1 MLANV
6 FSEASHAN
14 GHLPPFSLLGTAKA
28 EILQEIESQYGFRG
42 ELIEDVYPCT
52 PIQKGLLSL
61 TTKQAGDYVMHATF
75 ELASGVSLD
84 TFCAAW
90 DEVVS
95 RMPILRTRIVHHSTL
110 GLLQVVMKEKI
121 RWIRTGQLQTT
132 GPEDETIGQVFG
144 QDLSRYTI
152 IELDNEK
159 TLFDWRIHHALYDGW
174 SLAQISSMVNQACH
188 GSQLSEPRG
197 FSSFVQ
203 YVLAQNCDDSQQYWQ
218 SILQGN
224 DFVQFPTAPPPTSE
238 PTRALKT
245 EHLFRRPQTRPPGIT
260 NSTLISAAWALVA
273 AGHTGS
279 NDVVFGM
286 TVSGRDAQLHGIKDI
301 AGPTIA
307 TVPVRVRFGKTQ
319 PIYTL
324 LEAIQRGAAERK
336 PYEQMG
342 IQAIAAIN
350 EDTQRACAFQTA
362 IVVQPVENDLC
373 TDPLV
378 GSWQTSSKEQV
389 VGTYAL
395 MLQCYLLDED
405 IRLEAI
411 FNPQSIDTSLVSRLL
426 ERMGLVMGQLAEST
440 TTSGKT
446 VAEIETM
453 TAAEQQQIYSWNSQ
467 VPAAEEQCIHKLVQG
482 QALQS
487 PDSPAVCSWD
497 GTLTYRQLDEFSTG
511 LAHHLITN
519 FKVQPGVFVPMCFE
533 KSMWTVVAMLG
544 ILKAGGAFVPLDPTQ
559 AVRRRDGLLNQIDAH
574 VVLASENY
582 AETAFGQGRTVVAV
596 GNHNTS
602 LWGNAT
608 AAAASIRVPPNPTSA
623 AYLIFT
629 SGSTGEPKGVVI
641 EHRSVSTSCRYN
653 GTAMG
658 FTTTSRVYQ
667 FAAYTFDVSIQETLT
682 TLIYGGCVCIP
693 SDEDRLRDIGQSM
706 NSMKVTLTLLTPS
719 TARLIQPSAVPTLR
733 TIVLGGEKLAD
744 ADIRQWAPDKQV
756 YVTYG
761 PSECAISCT
770 TGQLDNVNL
779 AEKRGYIGTPLGC
792 VTWIVDSEDH
802 NKLAPMGA
810 VGELLIEGPIVGRG
824 YLNDDRKTAAVFLEH
839 TRWLEQAGRSGR
851 LYKTGDLVRYS
862 EDGSLIFVG
871 RKDSQVKIRGQR
883 VELGEVEHHLRE
895 CMQDAREVIVEVIKP
910 TGKDSKPMLAAFL
923 CLDTDQIQDGGSIRV
938 IEMEYQLADRLPS
951 YMIPSVCFALA
962 EMPKTISGKTDR
974 KQLIEM
980 GQSFS
985 AQQLADM
992 NSNSNAKKRQPTTEL
1007 EFKLQ
1012 ELWARVLNIS
1022 PASVGLDDSFFRLGG
1037 DSISAMS
1044 VSSAARS
1051 LQLNISTSDVLRK
1064 KTIGRLL
1071 SDKSTLTM
1079 TQSPS
1084 VTADEQPGRPFSLS
1098 PIQELYLHLQPDPAV
1113 CFDQCFLLRVSRRI
1127 TPAAVEKACSA
1138 VIDHHPMLRA
1148 RFRPGQGGRLEQ
1160 FISIDNTAPYEFSHF
1175 RNLSPSDMA
1184 NAIAQGR
1191 EKLDI
1196 KRGPLFVAALFD
1208 DANGQSLF
1216 LGIHHLI
1223 VDLMS
1228 WRILLQDLEEL
1239 LTVGSIAAL
1248 PAVTFQTWCTLQAEF
1263 AAKQSA
1269 SEYALPFELRSP
1281 MLDYWG
1287 IDAARN
1293 LWGGTTSQGFR
1304 LERDVTAKLMGSCN
1318 DAFQTRPVELFVSAM
1333 IRSFGLAFTDRS
1345 LPPVFCEGHGREP
1358 WDSSIDLSRTIGW
1371 FTTAFPVQLADG
1383 AEKDLRET
1391 VRQTKDCI
1399 RSFNSNGWLYFA
1411 SRFIEENSAEEFM
1424 SLFPVEIAFNY
1435 VGAYQQ
1441 LEREDALFEILSLP
1455 DGSSPESASLTRRI
1469 SLFEVSVTV
1478 EKGYLDV
1485 TFTYPKDIQHQAS
1498 VTTWLRQY
1506 EATLT
1511 QMADLLPGRAT
1522 EWTLE
1527 DFPLA
1532 FKNYSDLD
1540 RFRENFLPQLDA
1552 LQAIDVEDVFPCS
1565 PMQEGMLISQ
1575 AKSAENYR
1583 VALLLEVVPTRPE
1596 VKVDLDRLRDAWIRV
1611 VQRHGLLR
1619 ALIVDTLPG
1628 TSQFTHILLKNP
1640 EPSITFLPN
1649 SDGASSVEAF
1659 RQRYGLN
1666 TYQGGDLQHHVTL
1679 CQGPNDTSAY
1689 FYLEMNHAIS
1699 DGYTQNILLSDLQKA
1714 YSGSIDSAA
1723 PLYKDYISHLAKQP
1737 YEEGRRYW
1745 SEYLTGVEPCYFPQL
1760 RDGSQKE
1767 EAGHSVIRVPDLDAK
1782 NILAFCAE
1790 WEVTVATVVQAAWAL
1805 ILSRYSGSTMTCF
1818 GNLSSGRD
1826 LPIDG
1831 VDNIVGPLI
1840 GMLTC
1845 RVDLATSR
1853 TVLELLRDVQEDT
1866 WKSLPFQSFPLS
1878 AVHSELK
1885 LGAIAL
1891 FNSGVSFQNHGGKDE
1906 ADASEIQFEYID
1918 QLDPTEYDIHINAV
1932 ASDTG
1937 LAVAVSYSH
1946 HIMTATQAARV
1957 AESLSVAMSALTTQP
1972 HGSVHDL
1979 EIIGPSDIER
1989 LWDWN
1994 RNVPAGIERC
2004 VYELIDDRTAQHPEA
2019 PAICAWDGSA
2029 TYAELDQLSTNLAA
2043 HLQSK
2048 GIGKEMFVPMCFE
2061 KSMWAVVA
2069 ILGVLKSG
2077 GAFVPLDP
2085 SQAPSRREGLLA
2097 QTNASLILTSPK
2109 YADLPFGANREV
2121 ISVGPESAS
2130 AWAKTSAASL
2140 TPPTPTNA
2148 AYMIFT
2154 SGSTGEP
2161 KGVLIEHQSV
2171 GTSCWAHGGRVGFNA
2186 SSRVLQFAA
2195 YTFDASLMDVL
2206 TTLIYGGCICIPSEE
2221 DRLVNMAQCI
2231 DTMQINLAFLT
2242 PSIARHIE
2250 PSSVPTLRTLILGGE
2265 RVANSDYTM
2274 WSDEQRTLLNGY
2286 GPTECSIGCMVN
2298 TMDSNTVDQGC
2309 IGKAVGS
2316 VSWIV
2321 DAGDHNKLVP
2331 IGVVGELLIEGPIVG
2346 RGYHCRPEKTNEVFI
2361 QDPYWL
2367 TRGVPEIPDR
2377 SATPGRHARLY
2388 KTGDLARY
2396 NEDGSVSF
2404 IGRKDNQVKIR
2415 GQRAELGEIEYQVQQ
2430 CLDAHQIAVEVIL
2443 PASDASSAM
2452 LAAFVCIE
2460 DAKSDAVDTAGAW
2473 AQVDDTVGV
2482 WIVTVP
2488 PEAEEQ
2494 LARHLPSYMVPT
2506 VYFKLMVM
2514 PMTVS
2519 GKIDRNRLRQIGAS
2533 FSVQRLAE
2541 LRGIALG
2548 TKRQPTTDVEIR
2560 LQQLWSQVLNVSAE
2574 VIGLD
2579 DNFFLL
2585 GGQSISALKLI
2596 TAARLTG
2603 LQFSVADVFQHP
2615 KLHSLAKVLSEVAR
2629 SNDIEEVPAFSL
2641 LGSSPDV
2648 PTWRADIAKSLNLET
2663 AMIEDMYPCTALQE
2677 GLMALSARNLGD
2689 YVLQQIL
2696 DLSDV
2701 DMDAFKDAWEQTVQ
2715 SNPILRTRIV
2725 QHSKL
2730 GLLQVVVKESIR
2742 WVQAS
2747 NVDKYLQDDLSLPM
2761 GLGQP
2766 LVRYAFI
2773 NDGSSSQGQFVF
2785 TIHHSLYD
2793 GWSLPRVLASVNQA
2807 YNGKTLPRNP
2817 GFNIFVKYL
2826 MEHGEDDTEAY
2837 WQSMFASCEPQAF
2850 PTLPTSIQ
2858 EPKAD
2863 STADHQCALRLP
2875 AHSDITLSNLVRAAW
2890 AIVHQQRTG
2899 STDVVFGAILSGRN
2913 APVVDIENIIGPTI
2927 ATVPVVV
2934 HVQPTQCV
2942 SAFLREVQDASI
2954 EMIPYQHIGLQ
2965 RIAKIDAGTQRGCN
2979 FQTLLVVQPPDEGLA
2994 DIDSLGEWRLA
3005 SGADNFSSYALT
3017 LTCGSDNNGVKLN
3030 ANFDSRVVEPWLMKK
3045 MLEELD
3051 FVMQQLVR
3059 EGASYQT
3066 LGNIDTLTPSEREE
3080 IWSRNTSVPGVE
3092 RCIHDLIG
3100 EQVRKRPQEP
3110 AITAWDGQVSYE
3122 ELDELSTRLAHHLI
3136 KLGVTHESFVPLFF
3150 EKSMWTIVAMLGVF
3164 KAGGSFV
3171 PFDPAHSSRRRQ
3183 NLLLNQTNATIVLMS
3198 AKYSGSIPVGTGRKV
3213 VTVSGSD
3220 AAAWEPVSR
3229 AVPIIMPTPSSAA
3242 YMLFTSGST
3251 GEPKGVVIEHRSL
3264 SSSCWYH
3271 GARVRFDTSS
3281 RVLQFAAYTFDA
3293 CIMEIITTLIY
3304 GGCICVPSDKD
3315 RLENLPESMSAM
3327 GVNLTFL
3334 TPSVAR
3340 LIKPASVPSLQTL
3353 ILGGERVTEDDV
3365 KRWEH
3370 RQPPVQLYNGYGPTE
3385 TTVFAVM
3392 DELSSQRPVVIGKS
3406 VGSVSWIVDANDHNK
3421 LLPIGAVGE
3430 LVVEGPIV
3438 GRGYL
3443 HDAVKTAAAYIEDP
3457 VWLLCGASTGG
3468 IPGRHGRVYKTG
3480 DLVRYTEQ
3488 GSLSYLGRKD
3498 NQVKI
3503 RGQRIELGEVEHGL
3517 AECIP
3522 DARHIVAE
3530 IIVPERDG
3538 SSPMLVAFICIE
3550 KEGSD
3555 IEAMAI
3561 SADMETQLRYR
3572 LPGYMMPSTYFTL
3585 TEMPTTTSGK
3595 IDRKRLREMGA
3606 SLSARQLLETSNS
3619 GEKRQPTTDVEH
3631 QLQRLWA
3638 RVLNLT
3644 ETIGLDDSFFL
3655 LGGDSI
3661 GVIKLIAEASED
3673 HLLLSVA
3680 DIFRYPTLAQ
3690 MAQIAVPQDKNGQ
3703 SLDYAPK
3710 FSLIEDVVDVS
3721 LCCDD
3726 IADTLKVD
3734 ASQIEDVYPC
3744 TALQEGLVAL
3754 TTKQPGA
3761 YVWQKVLRMS
3771 LEVNLDTFRQ
3781 AWEQTVQ
3788 AMPVL
3793 RTRIVQHER
3802 IGLLQ
3807 VVLKD
3812 GIQWIQADD
3821 LDGYLKQDR
3830 SQLMGLDQPLARYA
3844 LIFDASTQQ
3853 RWFVWTIHH
3862 ALYDGWSLPQI
3873 LKTAEDAYQGI
3884 QIVQRP
3890 SFSLFVKDVVAM
3902 KRRDGARKYWE
3913 SLFAGCNPETFPP
3926 LPLQTSILHEPRADS
3941 AVDLDCPVPST
3952 PGNITLSTL
3961 IRAAWAL
3968 VLHHHTSSDD
3978 VVFGVTLT
3986 GRNAPVAGIENIVGP
4001 TIATVPVVIRTHL
4014 KQSVAAYLDQTQGVA
4029 VDMIPYEQT
4038 GLQQIAKFNAETMQ
4052 CCKFQNLLVIQP
4064 VDDNLSTN
4072 DSVFGEWGGSA
4083 AAAESFSSYGLVL
4096 EVELGAN
4103 KINAAATFDS
4113 RMIQP
4118 WLVRKLLERLAS
4130 LMHQLAEA
4138 QPEQTLA
4145 ELNMVTPQDLKQ
4157 VWDWNKTVPEPVE
4170 RCIHDMVDEYIESQP
4185 DAIAVNSWDGDLTYA
4200 ELGDLSSRLAQRLMG
4215 LGVGADDDAIVPLC
4229 FEKSRWAVVAML
4241 AVLKAGAAF
4250 VMLEPSLPE
4259 ARLLSI
4265 VEQTGS
4271 KLVVSSIEQAAT
4283 HPDLAETTVC
4293 IGPGYLGSLPESSV
4307 VPIVQQNPSS
4317 TMYVIFTSGST
4328 GKAKGVLVTH
4338 RAFCSA
4344 TVYQAGRIGFIK
4356 SMRSYEFAS
4365 YSFDASIEVIFFSL
4379 ATGGCLVVPS
4389 DWDRKNNLT
4398 GSLVAS
4404 KAELVDITPSIVRT
4418 LDRDLLVDLKVVI
4431 MGGEPA
4437 KKEDVTGWHDGM
4449 YAVVTYGPS
4458 ECTPQSMVKRS
4469 FTMEDEATNIGYA
4482 AGSVTWVVDATDSNR
4497 LVPVGAI
4504 GELLLEG
4511 PIVGKGYLH
4520 DPEKTAAVF
4529 IQDPSWLLD
4538 GAPGHPGRHARIYK
4552 TGDLVRYNAD
4562 GSMNYIGRKDNQV
4575 KIRGQRVELGEVE
4588 NHILA
4593 CVNGVREV
4601 AAEVI
4606 LPAGDGA
4613 SPTLVAFL
4621 LMQEDFI
4628 LEETANSNSYEDGDL
4643 RARVL
4648 RISATAD
4655 GYLTERLPKYMDP
4668 AIYFT
4673 LKEMPVNSSGKTDRR
4688 QLRAIGANFSTR
4700 ELAEKLSGSSRNKR
4714 KPSTARELV
4723 LQEIWARI
4731 LNIDAATIGA
4741 DDSFFHLG
4749 GDSIGTMR
4757 LVAAARRVDI
4767 ALSVAEVF
4775 RNPQLSALAC
4785 LSSGVAAKAPEKLEP
4800 FSLLGEDDNEEY
4812 RNRIAAACDLSPEL
4826 IDDAYP
4832 CTPLQEGLLSL
4843 TAKSAGAYTTRSV
4856 LTLSENVDMDLFRH
4870 AWEQVAQR
4878 LPILRTRI
4886 IQDVELGLVQAVIHE
4901 DIQWRSGNNL
4911 DKFIQEDAAKPMGLG
4926 HSLCRYAIIV
4936 EEEGS
4941 SKQRRCLFVW
4951 TIHHV
4956 LYDGQF
4962 FGQIPQLAYQIYK
4975 GLPQPSFKDF
4985 KYFSRYIKNMNM
4997 KAVDTYW
5004 RSEFN
5009 GYEFTPFPASLL
5021 TSEPV
5026 TASSVVRR
5034 QLHLPPRAES
5044 DITAASLVRAAWAL
5058 TMGACSN
5065 SADVVFGVTVTGRQS
5080 DLADVEDIAGPT
5092 FATVPVRV
5100 QLHKTQTVT
5109 AYLRQVQDQSI
5120 KMIPY
5125 EQAGLQ
5131 RIKKV
5136 SQEARLACQ
5145 FQTLLVIQ
5153 PAQEE
5158 DAYAL
5163 DKELGTWAGDMD
5175 IQNFASYALNLICT
5189 MNADGVMVDAIFDP
5203 AVVSKWVVEAMTER
5217 LGCVIQ
5223 QLASATADS
5232 TLANID
5238 TLSAADYEQ
5247 IWSRNAKATM
5257 QPKEMAV
5264 CAWDGNLTYAKLYE
5278 KSTRLAHVLVGLG
5291 VGKQQPLVPML
5302 FEKSRWTIVA
5312 MLAVMMA
5319 GGAIVPI
5326 DPSQP
5331 ADRRERLVS
5340 QTGAKLIV
5348 TSAQFAKMM
5357 TRPSRV
5363 VVAVSEKNVA
5373 ILPEPP
5379 RSAVLAPVEAQMT
5392 AYIMF
5397 TSGNNGQPKG
5407 VVVDHQANT
5416 TSCVSNAQ
5424 SMKISTHTRLLQY
5437 SPYSLDVSMLEI
5449 FATLAHGGCV
5459 CVPSEDQRLNQLES
5473 FINDNNVNFSILTPT
5488 VSQLLEPSRVPSL
5501 STVILSGETCEDQVF
5516 GRWMHCTLVCNAYR
5530 HTESTMCSLHKF
5542 GMAMSGGFSLGT
5554 AVGAVFWVTV
5564 TGDVNRLAPPGAVGE
5579 LVIEGP
5585 VLAQGYLNN
5594 PDKTATSFIQDP
5606 AWLLRGAPGH
5616 KGRRGR
5622 LYKTGDLVRYSEDG
5636 SLVYLGRHDS
5646 RVTIRGQRVD
5656 LAEVEYH
5663 VKASIPG
5670 VQRAIA
5676 KVMMPSGDEASS
5688 MLAAFLLMEQ
5698 SPDRPKGVQV
5708 MTVSAALD
5716 DELAE
5721 RLPAHMIPAI
5731 YFTMDEL
5738 PMNSSGMVD
5747 LSSSGDSLSTQQL
5760 TEMLSSSRPSKRIP
5774 ATVKEL
5780 ALQQVWARILNI
5792 DVASIGADDGFFQRG
5807 GDSIS
5812 AMRLVSEARRI
5823 GIAISVADIF
5833 RNPRLSALAS
5843 LSPRMEE
5850 ELPDEIEEFSLLGE
5864 DVALSRS
5871 RIAAA
5876 CHLEPSLIQDAY
5888 PCTSLQEGLLS
5899 LTTQSSGA
5907 YVERIVVALPEHVD
5921 LDMFRYAWEQAVR
5934 TLSILR
5940 TRIIHDEQ
5948 FGLVQVIIREDIQ
5961 WASGDALSTFLEQDA
5976 VELMG
5981 LGQPL
5986 SRYAIVQDQTQQ
5998 SQRAWFVWTIH
6009 HALYDGQF
6017 LARVPQLIS
6026 KIYKGLPQPAFKDFK
6041 YFARYLKSIDT
6052 EVLDDYWRSEFKGY
6066 DSTPFP
6072 TPSGTIMAANSTA
6085 ERQLQLPPVADPTIT
6100 VANLIRAA
6108 WALVI
6113 AADSGTNDVVFGAT
6127 VTGRKADVAGIED
6140 LAGPTIATVPVR
6152 IQTVAAQG
6160 VTAYLRQVQEQS
6172 IQMIPYEQ
6180 AGLQRIREI
6189 SEEANRACQFQ
6200 SLLVIQ
6206 PSQEADITELAGDD
6220 LGQWTSDSEATSFST
6235 YALNLTCSL
6244 TNDGAKFE
6252 AIFDSTAISEWNVE
6266 AMLERLS
6273 HIIQQLASISEGQ
6286 PLTVADIDLLSATDR
6301 KQLSL
6306 WNSTVPAAVEK
6317 CVHNLIE
6324 EQALACPQATAICA
6338 WDGDLTYSELDTQ
6351 ATRLAHHLVDL
6362 GVGPEVMV
6370 ALCFDKSKWA
6380 VVAMIA
6386 VLKAGGAFV
6395 PLDMTQASSRREAVF
6410 AQIGAQVVLTS
6421 NTYVAMLATPG
6432 RAVISVDDESI
6443 QNLPATSRTQR
6454 ASHQQ
6459 PSSAAYVFFTS
6470 GSTGQP
6476 KGVMVD
6482 HRAVSTSCV
6491 SHGREIGF
6499 NKQTRML
6506 QFTSYTFDVSIMEV
6520 LTTLIYG
6527 GCICVPSNEERFNDL
6542 EGSIGRMKANVASL
6556 TPSVARLVDPSRT
6569 PSVKTIVLAG
6579 ENASDQDLNRW
6590 SHISRINAYGP
6601 TESTIFCSINK
6612 ISASND
6618 RGGSCIGKAVGSVS
6632 WVVLPSDASRL
6643 APVGAIGELLVEG
6656 PILARGYFNDPE
6668 KTAAAFIENPPW
6680 LLHGGRNGR
6689 LYKTG
6694 DLVRYNPDGSL
6705 TYQGRKDNQVKI
6717 RGQRVDLGEVEYHVQ
6732 ACVPGI
6738 RQVVAEIVVPGG
6750 DRATPIL
6757 AAFVVLDKKLMSNEA
6772 QVIHVSREA
6781 EDKLSERLP
6790 AYMVPKVFFAIG
6802 EISINGSGKTDRG
6815 VLRRIGAE
6823 FSTQRLAELQSSSLA
6838 NKRAPSSE
6846 TEKALQQIWAR
6857 VLNIDPATIGAD
6869 ESFFR
6874 LGGDSISAM
6883 MVSAAARSSQVDVS
6897 TADVLRKKT
6906 ISRLAASAL
6915 VPKRSS
6921 GPDPTD
6927 NHDDDGQPFQMG
6939 PIQQF
6944 HTQLEPN
6951 PTKCFDQNFLLK
6963 LRKAFP
6969 FVSVAQAIETIVSR
6983 HPMLR
6988 ARFSQ
6993 TSEGA
6998 WQQRITND
7006 ISGSFHISKA
7016 SNAAISGPEEAE
7028 CIRQCR
7034 ELLDIESGPLL
7045 AAVLYE
7051 DDAESQKLFVTVHH
7065 LVIDLVS
7072 WRVLLMELEEL
7083 LIVGKLDSPV
7093 TTSFRTWCDLQGQ
7106 FAAEHLDSQ
7115 LEAIQ
7120 VPPPLLSYWG
7130 IQSDENVIGATTVKS
7145 FVLDDATS
7153 AAILGDD
7160 CNQVFNTRP
7169 MELMASALVHSFRSV
7184 FEDRE
7189 APAIFSEGHGRETW
7203 DDDMDI
7209 DVTRTIGWFTTIF
7222 PVYVPMAQGGAV
7234 ADTIRQTKD
7243 FVRKLS
7249 KNGWSYFTSRFADQN
7264 KAKAN
7269 TAGFPAEILLNF
7281 AGSYQQLERGASL
7294 FEPLPLPEGCDPA
7307 SFSGVRRYALF
7318 DVFAATDK
7326 GRLAI
7331 SVVYP
7336 KNARHQS
7343 KINMWVEQYQSL
7355 LQSMA
7360 SLLPQQSQQWTL
7372 ADYPMAFSSYDDLA
7386 EFETSLLPELSITMA
7401 DIEDIYPCTPVQERI
7416 LATQAKNPETYR
7428 VVLEFEVLA
7437 TGGSD
7442 RIDLSRIEQTW
7453 RSIVQRHSLLRAH
7466 LVTSMPGSSSTMHVV
7481 LKDPVPSISHIPFS
7495 NGNGDDSKQKT
7506 CHASVGYGK
7515 HGLQHNL
7522 SISQLDGAR
7531 AHLRIEMNHAIIDGH
7546 SVNVLIRDFRQA
7558 YRGSA
7563 SPPAPLHSEFIKYIQ
7578 QQSGQADPKFWPTYL
7593 DGVSSCLM
7601 PTSGSSQ
7608 RENGT
7613 YLVDVAGIDADK
7625 IHNFCMKWEVT
7636 TATVIQVAWALVLQ
7650 RYTGSKVPCLGM
7662 LTSGRDVPVDEV
7674 NDMFGALISLVPC
7687 RIHLDKPRTV
7697 LKVLKDVQEDYADC
7711 LPHQTY
7717 ALAEFTKAV
7726 PRAEVA
7732 ELFNTA
7738 ISFQRA
7744 GGESVTFEDEG
7755 AIIYRGGQDPVEHDI
7770 YIRVLDGP
7778 KTLRIVLELWEDR
7791 ISRTQG
7797 EEVAAFFAV
7806 AISAIIFAPEE
7817 DILSLTL

>member
-1 MLANV
+1 MPTDV

-14 GHLPPFSLLGTAKA
+14 GQLPPFSLLGTSKA
-28 EILQEIESQYGFRG
+28 EILQEVEAQYGFRG
-42 ELIEDVYPCT
+42 ELIEDIYPCT
-52 PIQKGLLSL
+52 PIQQGLLSL
-61 TTKQAGDYVMHATF
+61 TTKHAGDYVMHATL

-84 TFCAAW
+84 AFCNAW

-110 GLLQVVMKEKI
+110 GLLQVVMKERI
-121 RWIRTGQLQTT
+121 RWLRTGQFKTT
-132 GPEDETIGQVFG
+132 SPEDETIGQVFG

-152 IELDNEK
+152 IELDNGK
-159 TLFDWRIHHALYDGW
+159 TLFNWQIHHALYDGW
-174 SLAQISSMVNQACH
+174 SLAQITSMVNHACR
-188 GSQLSEPRG
+188 GGQLSEPRG

-203 YVLAQNCDDSQQYWQ
+203 YALAQNCDNSQLYWK
-218 SILQGN
+218 SMLQGN
-224 DFVQFPTAPPPTSE
+224 DFIQFPTAPPPTSE
-238 PTRALKT
+238 PRKAMKT
-245 EHLFRRPQTRPPGIT
+245 EHRFRRPQTRPPGIT
-260 NSTLISAAWALVA
+260 NSTLVSAAWALVA
-273 AGHTGS
+273 GGHTGS
-279 NDVVFGM
+279 NDVVFGT
-286 TVSGRDAQLHGIKDI
+286 TVSGRDAQLDGIKDI

-307 TVPVRVRFGKTQ
+307 TIPVRVRFGKTQ
-319 PIYTL
+319 PIYAL
-324 LEAIQRGAAERK
+324 LEEIQRGAAERK

-350 EDTQRACAFQTA
+350 EDTQRACTFQTA

-373 TDPLV
+373 TDELV
-378 GSWQTSSKEQV
+378 GSWKTSSKEQV

-395 MLQCYLLDED
+395 MLQCYLLDKD

-411 FNPQSIDTSLVSRLL
+411 FNPESIDTPLVSRLL
-426 ERMGLVMGQLAEST
+426 ERMDLVMCQLAEST
-440 TTSGKT
+440 TTSCKT

-453 TAAEQQQIYSWNSQ
+453 TAAEQRRIYSWNSQ
-467 VPAAEEQCIHKLVQG
+467 VPPAEEQCIHKMVQE
-482 QALQS
+482 QALQT
-487 PDSPAVCSWD
+487 PESPAVCSWD
-497 GTLTYRQLDEFSTG
+497 GALTYRQLDEFSSS
-511 LAHHLITN
+511 LAHHLTTN
-519 FKVQPGVFVPMCFE
+519 FMVQPGVFVPMCFE
-533 KSMWTVVAMLG
+533 KSTWTVVAMLG

-559 AVRRRDGLLNQIDAH
+559 AIRRRFGLLNQINAR
-574 VVLASENY
+574 VVLASEKY
-582 AETAFGQGRTVVAV
+582 AEMTFGQGRTVVAV
-596 GNHNTS
+596 GDQSTLS
-602 LWGNAT
+602 WGNA
-608 AAAASIRVPPNPTSA
+608 AAAASIRVPPKATSA

-653 GTAMG
+653 GAAMG
-658 FTTTSRVYQ
+658 FTATTRTYQ

-706 NSMKVTLTLLTPS
+706 NSMDVTLALLTPS
-719 TARLIQPSAVPTLR
+719 TARLIRPSAVPTLR
-733 TIVLGGEKLAD
+733 TIVLGGEKLDD
-744 ADIRQWAPDKQV
+744 ADIRQWTPDKQV

-779 AEKRGYIGTPLGC
+779 AERRGYIGAPLGC

-810 VGELLIEGPIVGRG
+810 IGELLIEGPIVGRG
-824 YLNDDRKTAAVFLEH
+824 YLNDDRKTAAVFLDH
-839 TRWLEQAGRSGR
+839 TPWLKQAGRSGR

-871 RKDSQVKIRGQR
+871 RKDTQVKIRGQR

-895 CMQDAREVIVEVIKP
+895 CLQDAREIIVELIKP
-910 TGKDSKPMLAAFL
+910 EGKDSKPMLAAFL
-923 CLDTDQIQDGGSIRV
+923 CLDADQNKDSGSIRV
-938 IEMEYQLADRLPS
+938 VEMEYQLADRLPA

-962 EMPKTISGKTDR
+962 EMPKTTSGKTDR

-992 NSNSNAKKRQPTTEL
+992 NSNSTKKRQPTTEL
-1007 EFKLQ
+1007 ESKLQ
-1012 ELWARVLNIS
+1012 DLWARVLNIS

-1037 DSISAMS
+1037 DSITAMQ
-1044 VSSAARS
+1044 VSSAARA

-1079 TQSPS
+1079 TQSLS
-1084 VTADEQPGRPFSLS
+1084 VTTEEQPGRSFSLS
-1098 PIQELYLHLQPDPAV
+1098 PIQKLYLHLQPNPAV
-1113 CFDQCFLLRVSRRI
+1113 CFDQCFLLRLARRI
-1127 TPAAVEKACSA
+1127 TPANIEKACSA
-1138 VIDHHPMLRA
+1138 VIEHHPMLRA
-1148 RFRPGQGGRLEQ
+1148 RFRPGQGGHLEQ
-1160 FISIDNTAPYEFSHF
+1160 SISIDNTATYEFSHF
-1175 RNLSPSDMA
+1175 KNLSLGDMA
-1184 NAIAQGR
+1184 KAIARRR

-1196 KRGPLFVAALFD
+1196 EQGPLFVAALFD
-1208 DANGQSLF
+1208 NTDGQSLF
-1216 LGIHHLI
+1216 LSIHHLV

-1228 WRILLQDLEEL
+1228 WRILLQDLEQL
-1239 LTVGSIAAL
+1239 LTAGSIAVPPAL
-1248 PAVTFQTWCTLQAEF
+1248 TFQTWCNLQTEF
-1263 AAKQSA
+1263 AAQQSA
-1269 SEYALPFELRSP
+1269 SDYILPFKLRPP
-1281 MLDYWG
+1281 MPDYWG
-1287 IDAARN
+1287 VDAARN
-1293 LWGGTTSQGFR
+1293 LWGGTTSRGFR
-1304 LERDVTAKLMGSCN
+1304 LERDLTAKLMGSCN
-1318 DAFQTRPVELFVSAM
+1318 DAFQTRPVELFLSAM
-1333 IRSFGLAFTDRS
+1333 IRSFGIAFTDRN

-1358 WDSSIDLSRTIGW
+1358 WDSSIDLSRTVGW
-1371 FTTAFPVQLADG
+1371 FTTVFPVQLADG

-1391 VRQTKDCI
+1391 IRQTKDCI
-1399 RSFNSNGWLYFA
+1399 RSFSSNGWLYFA
-1411 SRFIEENSAEEFM
+1411 SRFIEEKSAEEFM
-1424 SLFPVEIAFNY
+1424 SLFPAEIAFNY

-1441 LEREDALFEILSLP
+1441 FERKDALFEILSLP

-1478 EKGYLDV
+1478 DKGYLDV
-1485 TFTYPKDIQHQAS
+1485 SFTYPKDVQRQAS
-1498 VTTWLRQY
+1498 ITTWLEQY

-1511 QMADLLPGRAT
+1511 QMADFLHGRAT

-1532 FKNYSDLD
+1532 FESYTDLD
-1540 RFRENFLPQLDA
+1540 GFRDDFLPQLDS
-1552 LQAIDVEDVFPCS
+1552 LQTSDVEDVFPCS

-1575 AKSAENYR
+1575 AKSPENYR

-1596 VKVDLDRLRDAWIRV
+1596 AKIDLDRLRDAWIHV
-1611 VQRHGLLR
+1611 VERHGLLR
-1619 ALIVDTLPG
+1619 ALIVDNLAG

-1640 EPSITFLPN
+1640 EPNITCLPN
-1649 SDGASSVEAF
+1649 SGGASSVEAF

-1666 TYQGGDLQHHVTL
+1666 SYQRGSLQHHVTL

-1714 YSGSIDSAA
+1714 YSGSFDSDA
-1723 PLYKDYISHLAKQP
+1723 PLYQDYISYLAKQP

-1745 SEYLTGVEPCYFPQL
+1745 TEYLTGVEPCYFPSL
-1760 RDGSQKE
+1760 RDGSPNE
-1767 EAGHSVIRVPDLDAK
+1767 EVRHSVIHVPNLDAK
-1782 NILAFCAE
+1782 KILDFCVE

-1826 LPIDG
+1826 LPING
-1831 VDNIVGPLI
+1831 VDDIVGPLI

-1878 AVHSELK
+1878 AVHSELN

-1891 FNSGVSFQNHGGKDE
+1891 FNSGVSFQNHGRKDE
-1906 ADASEIQFEYID
+1906 IDTSEINFEYID
-1918 QLDPTEYDIHINAV
+1918 QLDPTEYDIHVNAV
-1932 ASDTG
+1932 TSDKG
-1937 LAVAVSYSH
+1937 LAVTVSYSH
-1946 HIMTATQAARV
+1946 RIMTATQAARV

-1972 HGSVHDL
+1972 HGNVQDL

-1989 LWDWN
+1989 LWSWN
-1994 RNVPAGIERC
+1994 RDVPAGIERC
-2004 VYELIDDRTAQHPEA
+2004 VYELIDDRTAQHPAA

-2029 TYAELDQLSTNLAA
+2029 TYAELDQLSTNLAG

-2085 SQAPSRREGLLA
+2085 SQAPNRREGLLA
-2097 QTNASLILTSPK
+2097 QTNASFILTSPK

-2121 ISVGPESAS
+2121 ISVGPESTSQWTKIS
-2130 AWAKTSAASL
+2130 ATSL
-2140 TPPTPTNA
+2140 TPPTPTTA

-2161 KGVLIEHQSV
+2161 KGVLIEHRSV

-2231 DTMQINLAFLT
+2231 NAMQINLAFLT

-2250 PSSVPTLRTLILGGE
+2250 PSSVPTLQTLILGGE

-2274 WSDEQRTLLNGY
+2274 WSDEGRTLLNGY

-2321 DAGDHNKLVP
+2321 DASDHNKLVP

-2361 QDPYWL
+2361 QDPHWL
-2367 TRGVPEIPDR
+2367 TRGVTETSPDR
-2377 SATPGRHARLY
+2377 GAISGRHARLY

-2443 PASDASSAM
+2443 PANDASSAM
-2452 LAAFVCIE
+2452 LAAFVCMG
-2460 DAKSDAVDTAGAW
+2460 DAELDAVDTAGAW
-2473 AQVDDTVGV
+2473 VQVDDTVGI
-2482 WIVTVP
+2482 WIITVP
-2488 PEAEEQ
+2488 PETEDQ

-2506 VYFKLMVM
+2506 VYFKLVAM

-2585 GGQSISALKLI
+2585 GGQSISAMKLV
-2596 TAARLTG
+2596 TLARLMG

-2615 KLHSLAKVLSEVAR
+2615 KLHSLARVLSEVAR
-2629 SNDIEEVPAFSL
+2629 NDGMEEVLAFSL
-2641 LGSSPDV
+2641 LGSSPKL

-2677 GLMALSARNLGD
+2677 GLMALSAKNLGD
-2689 YVLQQIL
+2689 YVLQQVL

-2701 DMDAFKDAWEQTVQ
+2701 DINAFKDAWEQTVQ

-2725 QHSKL
+2725 QHSEL

-2742 WVQAS
+2742 WGQE
-2747 NVDKYLQDDLSLPM
+2747 NNIDKYLQDDLSLPM
-2761 GLGQP
+2761 GLGQS

-2773 NDGSSSQGQFVF
+2773 NDGSSSQGQFAF
-2785 TIHHSLYD
+2785 TIHHALYD

-2807 YNGKTLPRNP
+2807 YNGKTLSRNP

-2826 MEHGEDDTEAY
+2826 MENREDDIEAY
-2837 WQSMFASCEPQAF
+2837 WQAMFASCEPQSF
-2850 PTLPTSIQ
+2850 PTLPTSIR

-2863 STADHQCALRLP
+2863 SSADHMCALRLP
-2875 AHSDITLSNLVRAAW
+2875 AHSHITLSSLVRAAW

-2913 APVVDIENIIGPTI
+2913 APVADIENIIGPTI
-2927 ATVPVVV
+2927 ATVPVMV
-2934 HVQPTQCV
+2934 HVEPTQLV

-2994 DIDSLGEWRLA
+2994 NTDSLGEWRLA

-3030 ANFDSRVVEPWLMKK
+3030 ANFDSKVVEPWLMKR

-3059 EGASYQT
+3059 ETAPHQT
-3066 LGNIDTLTPSEREE
+3066 LGDIDTLTSSGREE

-3100 EQVRKRPQEP
+3100 EQVKKRPQEP
-3110 AITAWDGQVSYE
+3110 AITAWDGEISYK

-3183 NLLLNQTNATIVLMS
+3183 NLLLDQTNATIVLMS
-3198 AKYSGSIPVGTGRKV
+3198 AKYSGSIPVGSGRKV
-3213 VTVSGSD
+3213 VTVSGGDS
-3220 AAAWEPVSR
+3220 AAWEPVSQ
-3229 AVPIIMPTPSSAA
+3229 AVPIMMPTPSSAA

-3271 GARVRFDTSS
+3271 GARVGFNTSS

-3315 RLENLPESMSAM
+3315 RLESLPESMSAM

-3392 DELSSQRPVVIGKS
+3392 DELSSERPVVIGKS

-3421 LLPIGAVGE
+3421 LLPVGAVGE

-3443 HDAVKTAAAYIEDP
+3443 HDAIKTAAAYIEDP
-3457 VWLLCGASTGG
+3457 AWLLCGAPTGG

-3517 AECIP
+3517 TECMP
-3522 DARHIVAE
+3522 DARHIAAE
-3530 IIVPERDG
+3530 IVVPERDG
-3538 SSPMLVAFICIE
+3538 SSPMLVAFICVDKAASASGGI
-3550 KEGSD
+3550 D
-3555 IEAMAI
+3555 IEAMEI
-3561 SADMETQLRYR
+3561 SADMESQLRYR
-3572 LPGYMMPSTYFTL
+3572 LPGYMMPSAYFAL
-3585 TEMPTTTSGK
+3585 SKMPTTTSGK

-3606 SLSARQLLETSNS
+3606 SFSAQQLLEASNR

-3644 ETIGLDDSFFL
+3644 EIIGLDDSFFH

-3661 GVIKLIAEASED
+3661 GAMKLVAEANED
-3673 HLLLSVA
+3673 NLLLSVA
-3680 DIFRYPTLAQ
+3680 DIFRCPTLAQ
-3690 MAQIAVPQDKNGQ
+3690 MAEVAIPQDKNGH
-3703 SLDYAPK
+3703 SLDYAPN

-3734 ASQIEDVYPC
+3734 VSQIEDVYPC

-3761 YVWQKVLRMS
+3761 YVWQKVLKIS
-3771 LEVNLDTFRQ
+3771 SEVDLHMFRE
-3781 AWEQTVQ
+3781 AWEQTVH
-3788 AMPVL
+3788 MTPVL
-3793 RTRIVQHER
+3793 RTRIVQHEQ

-3812 GIQWIQADD
+3812 GIKWNQADD
-3821 LDGYLKQDR
+3821 LDDYLQQDQ

-3844 LIFDASTQQ
+3844 LICDASTQQ

-3862 ALYDGWSLPQI
+3862 ALYDGWSLPQV

-3884 QIVQRP
+3884 QLVRRP

-3913 SLFAGCNPETFPP
+3913 ALFAGCNPEAFPP
-3926 LPLQTSILHEPRADS
+3926 LPLQTSVLHEPRADS

-4001 TIATVPVVIRTHL
+4001 TIATVPVVIRTDL
-4014 KQSVAAYLDQTQGVA
+4014 KQSVAAYLDQTQSVA

-4038 GLQQIAKFNAETMQ
+4038 GLQQIAKFNVDTME

-4064 VDDNLSTN
+4064 VDDNLPTN
-4072 DSVFGEWGGSA
+4072 NNVFGEWGGSA

-4096 EVELGAN
+4096 EVMLGAN

-4138 QPEQTLA
+4138 RPEQALA
-4145 ELNMVTPQDLKQ
+4145 ELNMVTSQDLKQ
-4157 VWDWNKTVPEPVE
+4157 VWDWNKSVPEPVE
-4170 RCIHDMVDEYIESQP
+4170 RCIHNMVDGYIESQP
-4185 DAIAVNSWDGDLTYA
+4185 DAPAVNSWDGDLTYA
-4200 ELGDLSSRLAQRLMG
+4200 ELGDLSSRLAQHLIT
-4215 LGVGADDDAIVPLC
+4215 LGIGANDDTIVPLC

-4241 AVLKAGAAF
+4241 AVLKTGAAF

-4259 ARLLSI
+4259 ARLRSI
-4265 VEQTGS
+4265 VEQTES
-4271 KLVVSSIEQAAT
+4271 KLVISSIEQAAIHSNLT
-4283 HPDLAETTVC
+4283 ETTIS
-4293 IGPGYLGSLPESSV
+4293 IGCDYLHSLSESSV
-4307 VPIVQQNPSS
+4307 APTVEQNPSS

-4344 TVYQAGRIGFIK
+4344 TVYQAGRIGFVK

-4449 YAVVTYGPS
+4449 YSVVTYGPS
-4458 ECTPQSMVKRS
+4458 ECTPQSMVKRG
-4469 FTMEDEATNIGYA
+4469 FTMDDDATNIGYA

-4529 IQDPSWLLD
+4529 IQEPSWLLE
-4538 GAPGHPGRHARIYK
+4538 GAPGHLGRQARIYK
-4552 TGDLVRYNAD
+4552 TGDLVRYNED
-4562 GSMNYIGRKDNQV
+4562 GSLNYIGRKDNQV

-4621 LMQEDFI
+4621 LMQEDYI
-4628 LEETANSNSYEDGDL
+4628 PKENADGSLYEDGDP

-4648 RISATAD
+4648 GISATAD

-4700 ELAEKLSGSSRNKR
+4700 ELAEKLSGSRRNKP

-4723 LQEIWARI
+4723 LQGIWARI
-4731 LNIDAATIGA
+4731 LNIDASDIGA

-4749 GDSIGTMR
+4749 GDSILSMK
-4757 LVAAARRVDI
+4757 LVAAARRADI
-4767 ALSVAEVF
+4767 ALSVADIF
-4775 RNPQLSALAC
+4775 HNPQLSALARV
-4785 LSSGVAAKAPEKLEP
+4785 SSTSTSSIASNELEKLEP
-4800 FSLLGEDDNEEY
+4800 FALLGGNDNTEH
-4812 RNRIAAACDLSPEL
+4812 RSRIAAACNLDPEL
-4826 IDDAYP
+4826 IVDAYP

-4843 TAKSAGAYTTRSV
+4843 TAKSAGAYTTRSI
-4856 LTLSENVDMDLFRH
+4856 LNLSENVDMDLFRH
-4870 AWEQVAQR
+4870 AWEQVAQM

-4886 IQDVELGLVQAVIHE
+4886 IQDAELGLVQAVVHE
-4901 DIQWRSGNNL
+4901 DIQWRSGKDLN
-4911 DKFIQEDAAKPMGLG
+4911 KFIQEDAAAPMGLG
-4926 HSLCRYAIIV
+4926 HSLSR
-4936 EEEGS
+4936 
-4941 SKQRRCLFVW
+4941 
-4951 TIHHV
+4951 
-4956 LYDGQF
+4956 
-4962 FGQIPQLAYQIYK
+4962 QIPQLAYQIYK
-4975 GLPQPSFKDF
+4975 GLPQPIFKDF

-4997 KAVDTYW
+4997 KAVDAYW
-5004 RSEFN
+5004 RSEFD
-5009 GYEFTPFPASLL
+5009 GYEFTPFPAPLL
-5021 TSEPV
+5021 ISEPV
-5026 TASSVVRR
+5026 AASSIVRR
-5034 QLHLPPRAES
+5034 QIHLPPRAEP
-5044 DITAASLVRAAWAL
+5044 DITTASLVRAAWAL

-5080 DLADVEDIAGPT
+5080 DLAGVENIAGPT

-5100 QLHKTQTVT
+5100 QLHQTQTVM

-5131 RIKKV
+5131 RIKNV
-5136 SQEARLACQ
+5136 SQEAHLACQ

-5153 PAQEE
+5153 PAPEE
-5158 DAYAL
+5158 DMDAF
-5163 DKELGTWAGDMD
+5163 DKELGTWIGDMD

-5189 MNADGVMVDAIFDP
+5189 MSPDGLMIDAIFDP

-5223 QLASATADS
+5223 QLASATSDR
-5232 TLANID
+5232 TLSNID
-5238 TLSAADYEQ
+5238 TLSTTDYEW
-5247 IWSRNAKATM
+5247 IWSRNAKVPAAVERCIHTLVGDQATTRPE
-5257 QPKEMAV
+5257 QMAI
-5264 CAWDGNLTYAKLYE
+5264 CAWDGKLTYAQLYE
-5278 KSTRLAHVLVGLG
+5278 KSIRLAHVLVGLG

-5302 FEKSRWTIVA
+5302 FEKSRWTVVA
-5312 MLAVMMA
+5312 MIAVMMA

-5340 QTGAKLIV
+5340 QTGAKLII

-5363 VVAVSEKNVA
+5363 VVAVDEENVA
-5373 ILPEPP
+5373 SLPEPL
-5379 RSAVLAPVEAQMT
+5379 RNAILAPVEAQMT

-5397 TSGNNGQPKG
+5397 TSGSDGQPKG
-5407 VVVDHQANT
+5407 VVVNHQANT
-5416 TSCVSNAQ
+5416 TSCLSNAR
-5424 SMKISTHTRLLQY
+5424 SMKISDHTRILQY
-5437 SPYSLDVSMLEI
+5437 SPYFLDVSMLEI

-5459 CVPSEDQRLNQLES
+5459 CVPSEDQRLNQLED
-5473 FINDNNVNFSILTPT
+5473 FINSHSVNFCILTPT
-5488 VSQLLEPSRVPSL
+5488 VSRLLEPSRVPSL
-5501 STVILSGETCEDQVF
+5501 STVILAGETCEDQVF
-5516 GRWMHCTLVCNAYR
+5516 GRWKHHASVCNAYR
-5530 HTESTMCSLHKF
+5530 HTESTMCSLHNF
-5542 GMAMSGGFSLGT
+5542 DMAMSDGFSLGT
-5554 AVGAVFWVTV
+5554 AVGAVFWVTE

-5594 PDKTATSFIQDP
+5594 PDKTAVSFVQDP
-5606 AWLLRGAPGH
+5606 AWLLRGAVGH

-5636 SLVYLGRHDS
+5636 SLIYLGRRDT

-5663 VKASIPG
+5663 VKASVPG
-5670 VQRAIA
+5670 VQRAVA
-5676 KVMMPSGDEASS
+5676 KVMVPSGDEASS
-5688 MLAAFLLMEQ
+5688 MLAAFLVMEE
-5698 SPDRPKGVQV
+5698 SPDRPKGIQV
-5708 MTVSAALD
+5708 MTISATLD

-5721 RLPAHMIPAI
+5721 RLPAHMIPSI
-5731 YFTMDEL
+5731 YFTING
-5738 PMNSSGMVD
+5738 PSMNSSGKVD
-5747 LSSSGDSLSTQQL
+5747 LSSSGDSLSAQQL
-5760 TEMLSSSRPSKRIP
+5760 TEMLSSSRPSKRVP
-5774 ATVKEL
+5774 TTVTEL
-5780 ALQQVWARILNI
+5780 ALQQIWARILNI
-5792 DVASIGADDGFFQRG
+5792 DIASIGADDGFFRKG
-5807 GDSIS
+5807 GDSIA
-5812 AMRLVSEARRI
+5812 AMKLVSEARRV

-5833 RNPRLSALAS
+5833 RNQRLSALAS
-5843 LSPRMEE
+5843 LSPRIED
-5850 ELPDEIEEFSLLGE
+5850 ELSDEIEEFSLLGE
-5864 DVALSRS
+5864 DVALSRN

-5876 CHLEPSLIQDAY
+5876 CHLEPSVIQDAY

-5907 YVERIVVALPEHVD
+5907 YVERIIVALPEHVD
-5921 LDMFRYAWEQAVR
+5921 LEMFRYAWEQAVQ

-5948 FGLVQVIIREDIQ
+5948 FGLVQVIIKEDMQ
-5961 WASGDALSTFLEQDA
+5961 WASGDSLSTFLEQDA
-5976 VELMG
+5976 AELMG
-5981 LGQPL
+5981 LGRPL
-5986 SRYAIVQDQTQQ
+5986 SRYAIIQDKTQQ
-5998 SQRAWFVWTIH
+5998 LRRAWFVWTVH

-6026 KIYKGLPQPAFKDFK
+6026 QIYKGLPQPAFKDFK
-6041 YFARYLKSIDT
+6041 YFARYLKSINT
-6052 EVLDDYWRSEFKGY
+6052 EALNDYWRSEFKGY

-6072 TPSGTIMAANSTA
+6072 TPSGTTTTAYSTA
-6085 ERQLQLPPVADPTIT
+6085 ERQLQLPPISDPTIT
-6100 VANLIRAA
+6100 VANIIRAA

-6127 VTGRKADVAGIED
+6127 VTGRKAAVAGIED

-6152 IQTVAAQG
+6152 IQTIAAQG
-6160 VTAYLRQVQEQS
+6160 VTAFLRQVQEQS

-6189 SEEANRACQFQ
+6189 SEEASRACQFQ

-6206 PSQEADITELAGDD
+6206 PSQEADITELAGGD

-6252 AIFDSTAISEWNVE
+6252 AIFDSTAISQWNVE
-6266 AMLERLS
+6266 AMLERLN
-6273 HIIQQLASISEGQ
+6273 HIIEQLASVPEGQ
-6286 PLTVADIDLLSATDR
+6286 NITIADIDLLSTTDR
-6301 KQLSL
+6301 KQLWL
-6306 WNSTVPAAVEK
+6306 WNGAVPTAVEK

-6324 EQALACPQATAICA
+6324 EQALACPQAAAICA

-6351 ATRLAHHLVDL
+6351 ATRLAQHLIDI
-6362 GVGPEVMV
+6362 GVGSEAMV

-6410 AQIGAQVVLTS
+6410 TQIGTQMVLSS
-6421 NTYVAMLATPG
+6421 NSYAAMLAAPG
-6432 RAVISVDDESI
+6432 RTVISVDGENI
-6443 QNLPATSRTQR
+6443 QNLPTTSRTQR
-6454 ASHQQ
+6454 ASRPQ

-6476 KGVMVD
+6476 KGVVVD

-6499 NKQTRML
+6499 NRQTRVL

-6542 EGSIGRMKANVASL
+6542 EGSIERMKANLASL
-6556 TPSVARLVDPSRT
+6556 TPSVARLVDPRQT
-6569 PSVKTIVLAG
+6569 PSVKIIVLAG
-6579 ENASDQDLNRW
+6579 ENASDQDFNRW

-6618 RGGSCIGKAVGSVS
+6618 RSGSCIGKAVASVC
-6632 WVVLPSDASRL
+6632 WVVLPSDANRL

-6668 KTAAAFIENPPW
+6668 KTAAAFIESPPW
-6680 LLHGGRNGR
+6680 LLQGGRSGR

-6705 TYQGRKDNQVKI
+6705 TYMGRKDNQVKI

-6732 ACVPGI
+6732 SCVPGL

-6750 DRATPIL
+6750 DGATPIL
-6757 AAFVVLDKKLMSNEA
+6757 AAFVVLDKELTSNEA
-6772 QVIHVSREA
+6772 QVINVSREA
-6781 EDKLSERLP
+6781 EDKLSEQLP
-6790 AYMVPKVFFAIG
+6790 TYMVPKVFFAVNK
-6802 EISINGSGKTDRG
+6802 ISINGSGKTDRG
-6815 VLRRIGAE
+6815 LLRRIGAE

-6874 LGGDSISAM
+6874 LGGDSITAM
-6883 MVSAAARSSQVDVS
+6883 QASAAARSSLIDIS
-6897 TADVLRKKT
+6897 TADILRKKT
-6906 ISRLAASAL
+6906 ISRLAATAL
-6915 VPKRSS
+6915 VPRHSS
-6921 GPDPTD
+6921 SLDTTD
-6927 NHDDDGQPFQMG
+6927 NHDDGQPFQLG

-6951 PTKCFDQNFLLK
+6951 PTRCFDQNFLLK
-6963 LRKAFP
+6963 LRKVLP
-6969 FVSVAQAIETIVSR
+6969 FASVAQAVETIVSR

-6993 TSEGA
+6993 TSEGV
-6998 WQQRITND
+6998 WQQRITD
-7006 ISGSFHISKA
+7006 DVSGSFHLRKA
-7016 SNAAISGPEEAE
+7016 SNAIISGPGEAE

-7051 DDAESQKLFVTVHH
+7051 DDTESQKLFVTVHH

-7072 WRVLLMELEEL
+7072 WRVLLMELEEFL
-7083 LIVGKLDSPV
+7083 SVGKLESPA
-7093 TTSFRTWCDLQGQ
+7093 TTSFRTWCDLQGE
-7106 FAAEHLDSQ
+7106 FAAEHLKGQ
-7115 LEAIQ
+7115 QFEAVK

-7130 IQSDENVIGATTVKS
+7130 IQSDENVTGATTVKS

-7153 AAILGDD
+7153 SALLGDD

-7169 MELMASALVHSFRSV
+7169 MELIAAALAHSFRNV

-7203 DDDMDI
+7203 DDNIEIDI
-7209 DVTRTIGWFTTIF
+7209 TRTIGWFTTIF
-7222 PVYVPMAQGGAV
+7222 PVHVPTAQGSSV
-7234 ADTIRQTKD
+7234 DDTIRQTKD

-7269 TAGFPAEILLNF
+7269 ISGFPAEILLNF

-7294 FEPLPLPEGCDPA
+7294 FEPLPLPEGCDPT
-7307 SFSGVRRYALF
+7307 SLSGVRRYAIF
-7318 DVFAATDK
+7318 DVLAAVDK

-7331 SVVYP
+7331 SIVYP

-7343 KINMWVEQYQSL
+7343 KISTWVEQYQSL

-7360 SLLPQQSQQWTL
+7360 ALLPQQSQQWTL
-7372 ADYPMAFSSYDDLA
+7372 ADYPMAFSLYDHLT
-7386 EFETSLLPELSITMA
+7386 EFQTNVLPELGMTMA
-7401 DIEDIYPCTPVQERI
+7401 EIEDIYPCTPVQERI
-7416 LATQAKNPETYR
+7416 LAAQAKNPETYR
-7428 VVLEFEVLA
+7428 VVLELEVLA

-7442 RIDLSRIEQTW
+7442 RIDLPRIERTW
-7453 RSIVQRHSLLRAH
+7453 RDIVQRHSLLRAH
-7466 LVTSMPGSSSTMHVV
+7466 LLTGIGGSSNTMHVV
-7481 LKDPVPSISHIPFS
+7481 LKNPVPSISYIPYT
-7495 NGNGDDSKQKT
+7495 NGNGANSKQKN
-7506 CHASVGYGK
+7506 CQPSAGYGYGK
-7515 HGLQHNL
+7515 RGLQHNL
-7522 SISQLDGAR
+7522 SISQLDNAR
-7531 AHLRIEMNHAIIDGH
+7531 AYLRIEINHAIIDGH
-7546 SVNVLIRDFRQA
+7546 SVDVLIRDFIQV
-7558 YRGSA
+7558 YHGSA
-7563 SPPAPLHSEFIKYIQ
+7563 NTPAPLHSEFIKYIQ
-7578 QQSGQADPKFWPTYL
+7578 QQSDQADPEFWPTYL
-7593 DGVSSCLM
+7593 DGVPSCLM
-7601 PTSGSSQ
+7601 PTSGSSK
-7608 RENGT
+7608 RDNGT
-7613 YLVDVAGIDADK
+7613 FSVDVAGIDAER
-7625 IHNFCMKWEVT
+7625 IHSFCAKWEVT

-7650 RYTGSKVPCLGM
+7650 RYTGSTVPCLGM
-7662 LTSGRDVPVDEV
+7662 LTSGRDVPVEEV
-7674 NDMFGALISLVPC
+7674 NSMFGPLISLVPC

-7697 LKVLKDVQEDYADC
+7697 LAILKDVQEDYANC

-7717 ALAEFTKAV
+7717 APANSTKV
-7726 PRAEVA
+7726 LPRADAA

-7738 ISFQRA
+7738 ISFQRMGA
-7744 GGESVTFEDEG
+7744 ESAASEDEG
-7755 AIIYRGGQDPVEHDI
+7755 AIIYRGGEDPVEYDV

-7778 KTLRIVLELWEDR
+7778 KALRIVLELWEDR

-7797 EEVAAFFAV
+7797 EEMAAFFAV
-7806 AISAIIFAPEE
+7806 ALSAIIFAPEE
-7817 DILSLTL
+7817 DILSLVL